1 MAEFISRLPA
11 QGSESQIQEPPAWDE
26 IKSSDEYKGLSYPE
40 QLNLAKQWGDET
52 KAYASTLPE
61 YSPEQ
66 DAQIDEFVGTKAV
79 DVPTDVRMAAGAA
92 GLVKGAAAGMGAII
106 GGATGLLTGPAA
118 PVAVPALGIAGAIGM
133 EKLAEKGLETFTPKA
148 LEAQKYAP
156 TEAKIGQIAPEI
168 LTAGVGG
175 YGLVKAGKTLF
186 SELGARKAAEELG
199 KAVGKGAAVGAGIG
213 TVARAVTG
221 GEITPGTVATDALLG
236 ALYTGLGSGSRV
248 KGYSRDEA
256 ISLNERVKSGKATEA
271 EFRDWN
277 GILAEAQRTQARGV
291 AMARRT
297 EVELGG
303 RRVLDKTELT
313 LGEQP
318 QVTPQ
323 PTSELPAPRPVVPEL
338 PEAGVRGIVR
348 GTQADTAAMQRRG
361 IITPMQESLVDL
373 NDPVPRTNVFTTE
386 SQGINREAIIPDT
399 RGLQGEIVREGLIVT
414 PRTQLPSGERL
425 ALPAEGEPR
434 PRTAALKAAKVIEL
448 EKGMEERIRQS
459 PQGQRALRKDLEA
472 VAVKEEKPIVETS
485 YSDPGQQ
492 YLEWQKNINKSGVK
506 YLAASDYDE
515 NKNWEKEGGI
525 KIDNSYY
532 STIVSGDTR
541 IAVSSSGLYLRRG
554 KVSQSYEADIDKNG
568 NQIYTVERIVTD
580 PTKRGTGSASNALKK
595 LTDIADKSNVTLQ
608 LEPATVESLSG
619 KGQKSLTFQQL
630 GDWYKRNGFVP
641 KFEGSNSV
649 LIREPKQAVSK
660 TTIPRP
666 MRGKTGEAGFLITDP
681 SENIRKFT
689 QKWATSTGLLPKEAF
704 NILEAREPR
713 VQAMQK
719 QIDFTMR
726 DLGNAAI
733 KSNGK
738 RVITD
743 SQKAIIDSYL
753 RGESGVLSE
762 LPEPMQA
769 PVMQMRRQLDN
780 LSERLVEAGVFT
792 EEKADI
798 VMGRRG
804 EYLTRSY
811 EKFDNPKFSFDLLQQ
826 RNPQRLEAAIK
837 FLEDQIT
844 SNNPG
849 ISKSDARNQA
859 IGRARE
865 ISTAEEG
872 FSLDSLVNATNL
884 GKDLSITKGRKNI
897 PEEIRFL
904 LGEYEDPIVNYARTA
919 VKMINLLQ
927 SQRTLVDLRNWG
939 VQNKLFFDKPTG
951 EASQIIAAE
960 GSKTLEPLNGLYA
973 TPELVNAIKD
983 FDVMVKGGDL
993 YRAFSAV
1000 NAWVKWG
1007 KTVGSVQAQFR
1018 NPLSN
1023 IVIEI
1028 MNGNFAFTGN
1038 RQALKTVLSEF
1049 GVPSVDSAE
1058 MRRYATRAT
1067 QLGILDT
1074 TVLNEFYQTLKD
1086 AQAYKGD
1093 TMGFAEELSGQ
1104 SMNAAKK
1111 GIQVLNKTYRAGD
1124 NFFKIMAWESEIKAL
1139 MRGKGLSRQDAE
1151 VEAAERVKNTRPT
1164 YSRVFRAVKRW
1175 RNQPLFGNFMSWP
1188 SEILRTTANSVRY
1201 SAQDMKDPGM
1211 RFHGAKRIIGLITG
1225 IAIGTGIAKAFQWAT
1240 DFNDRKLD
1248 AMRRF
1253 VAPYQKNATL
1263 APTGVNEK
1271 GEIGYIDISYTDPLE
1286 VFKGPIIAAASG
1298 RDPEESLLNS
1308 TREFLEAYLGPSI
1321 LINSLASAIYGKTPQ
1336 NREIRNPQDPALD
1349 QLADTVGYVLRQN
1362 EPATVSQMRRVYYA
1376 LTGNPDITVSKYGR
1390 IYKPSEELSAVFGI
1404 RPQSINLSKAFE
1416 SKAARF
1422 NTAISDISRIF
1433 TETYGAAGKVPE
1445 EDIRKQYSKMDARRR
1460 SLFDEANKDFH
1471 AAMLLGMTQG
1481 EAVASMI
1488 AGGMSR
1494 QNAFAIA
1501 NNRYRDYAISRS
1513 MQQQMRKTLTP
1524 EEAQR
1529 REDVRRSIEMGV
1541 E

>member
-1 MAEFISRLPA
+1 MADAVELSSANKIRQLAGMPIEAELPKM
-11 QGSESQIQEPPAWDE
+11 EEPPSWDE

-52 KAYASTLPE
+52 KAYASTLQD

-66 DAQIDEFVGTKAV
+66 GAQIDDFVNTKAV
-79 DVPTDVRMAAGAA
+79 DVPADIRVAAGAA
-92 GLVKGAAAGMGAII
+92 GLVKGSAAGIGAL
-106 GGATGLLTGPAA
+106 GGSALGMFAGPAA
-118 PVAVPALGIAGAIGM
+118 PVAVPALGVAGAIGM

-156 TEAKIGQIAPEI
+156 TEAKIGQIAPEV

-199 KAVGKGAAVGAGIG
+199 KTVVKGAAVGAGIG
-213 TVARAVTG
+213 TVARLVTG

-248 KGYSRDEA
+248 KGYNRDEA
-256 ISLNERVKSGKATEA
+256 IALNERVKSGKATEA

-277 GILAEAQRTQARGV
+277 GILAEAQKTGAKGVEAAKRT
-291 AMARRT
+291 T
-297 EVELGG
+297 VELGG
-303 RRVLDKTELT
+303 KPVFEKTELT
-313 LGEQP
+313 GG
-318 QVTPQ
+318 V
-323 PTSELPAPRPVVPEL
+323 PTSTKPYYEPLPSPTSREIQVAARPVEEPAIKRAMPAQYEQL
-338 PEAGVRGIVR
+338 PEVGVRGAVR
-348 GTQADTAAMQRRG
+348 GTQADTAEMQRRG
-361 IITPMQESLVDL
+361 ITSEMQETLLDL
-373 NDPVPRTNVFTTE
+373 GDPVPYKPVFTIE
-386 SQGINREAIIPDT
+386 SQGINREAIIPT
-399 RGLQGEIVREGLIVT
+399 PETIITPPAPRPMEGELVREGAIIT
-414 PRTQLPSGERL
+414 PRTQLPTNQRP
-425 ALPAEGEPR
+425 ALPAKAEMVETPQ
-434 PRTAALKAAKVIEL
+434 PTETAAQV
-448 EKGMEERIRQS
+448 
-459 PQGQRALRKDLEA
+459 
-472 VAVKEEKPIVETS
+472 
-485 YSDPGQQ
+485 GQQ
-492 YLEWQKNINKSGVK
+492 
-506 YLAASDYDE
+506 
-515 NKNWEKEGGI
+515 
-525 KIDNSYY
+525 
-532 STIVSGDTR
+532 
-541 IAVSSSGLYLRRG
+541 
-554 KVSQSYEADIDKNG
+554 
-568 NQIYTVERIVTD
+568 
-580 PTKRGTGSASNALKK
+580 
-595 LTDIADKSNVTLQ
+595 
-608 LEPATVESLSG
+608 
-619 KGQKSLTFQQL
+619 
-630 GDWYKRNGFVP
+630 
-641 KFEGSNSV
+641 
-649 LIREPKQAVSK
+649 
-660 TTIPRP
+660 IPRP
-666 MRGKTGEAGFLITDP
+666 MAGRAGEAGFLITDP

-704 NILEAREPR
+704 DILEAREPR

-726 DLGNAAI
+726 DLGNAAT
-733 KSNGK
+733 KANGK

-743 SQKAIIDSYL
+743 IQKATIDSYL
-753 RGESGVLSE
+753 RGESSVLSE

-792 EEKADI
+792 GEKADI

-837 FLEDQIT
+837 FLENQIT

-849 ISKSDARNQA
+849 ISKADARNQA

-927 SQRTLVDLRNWG
+927 SQRTLVDLKNWG

-993 YRAFSAV
+993 YRAFAAV

-1049 GVPSVDSAE
+1049 GVPSVDSSE

-1093 TMGFAEELSGQ
+1093 TMGFAEELSGK

-1188 SEILRTTANSVRY
+1188 SEILRTTANSIRY

-1211 RFHGAKRIIGLITG
+1211 RFHGAKRIIGMITG

-1404 RPQSINLSKAFE
+1404 RPQSINLSKALE
-1416 SKAARF
+1416 SKSARF

-1445 EDIRKQYSKMDARRR
+1445 QDIRKQYSKMDARRR

-1481 EAVASMI
+1481 EAVAAMI

-1494 QNAFAIA
+1494 KNAFAIA

-1529 REDVRRSIEMGV
+1529 REAVRRSIEMGV

>member
-1 MAEFISRLPA
+1 MADAVELSSANRIRQLA
-11 QGSESQIQEPPAWDE
+11 GMQIEAEPPKIEEPPSWDE
-26 IKSSDEYKGLSYPE
+26 IKASDDYKGLSYPE
-40 QLNLAKQWGDET
+40 QLNLAKQWGEET

-66 DAQIDEFVGTKAV
+66 AAQIDEFVGTKAV
-79 DVPTDVRMAAGAA
+79 DVPTDIRMASGAA
-92 GLVKGAAAGMGAII
+92 GIVKGAAAGIGAL
-106 GGATGLLTGPAA
+106 GGSALGMFTGPAA
-118 PVAVPALGIAGAIGM
+118 PVAVPALGVAGAIGM

-156 TEAKIGQIAPEI
+156 TEAKIGQITPEV

-175 YGLVKAGKTLF
+175 YGLAKAGKTLF
-186 SELGARKAAEELG
+186 SELGARKASEELG
-199 KAVGKGAAVGAGIG
+199 KTVAKGAAVGAGIG
-213 TVARAVTG
+213 TAARAVTG

-248 KGYSRDEA
+248 KGYNKNEA
-256 ISLNERVKSGKATEA
+256 LALNEKVQSGKATQTEY
-271 EFRDWN
+271 RDWN
-277 GILAEAQRTQARGV
+277 AILAEVEKTGIRRDVEAAKRT
-291 AMARRT
+291 T
-297 EVELGG
+297 VELGG
-303 RRVLDKTELT
+303 KQVFEKTELT
-313 LGEQP
+313 
-318 QVTPQ
+318 TPEMRPL
-323 PTSELPAPRPVVPEL
+323 PTAALPPIRPTGL

-348 GTQADTAAMQRRG
+348 GTQADTAEMQRRG
-361 IITPMQESLVDL
+361 IPSEFQESLIDL
-373 NDPVPRTNVFTTE
+373 DYTPTRPTIYTIE
-386 SQGINREAIIPDT
+386 SQGGVIAPEYKGAPAAQAAGETIITPPAPGPMEGELIREGAII
-399 RGLQGEIVREGLIVT
+399 T
-414 PRTQLPSGERL
+414 PRTQLPTTQRP
-425 ALPAEGEPR
+425 ALPAKAEVVEAAKPAAQKEQTSGKIQKIIPIKTGASKIIDLYERYDLGDENLTEDDVATSLREIFDKENVPGSGKLKQILAKYEKASYEDQFEFGKRSGEPEFYMDQ
-434 PRTAALKAAKVIEL
+434 LMSEL
-448 EKGMEERIRQS
+448 GKFNT
-459 PQGQRALRKDLEA
+459 
-472 VAVKEEKPIVETS
+472 KE
-485 YSDPGQQ
+485 Q
-492 YLEWQKNINKSGVK
+492 
-506 YLAASDYDE
+506 
-515 NKNWEKEGGI
+515 I
-525 KIDNSYY
+525 K
-532 STIVSGDTR
+532 STIR
-541 IAVSSSGLYLRRG
+541 
-554 KVSQSYEADIDKNG
+554 
-568 NQIYTVERIVTD
+568 
-580 PTKRGTGSASNALKK
+580 
-595 LTDIADKSNVTLQ
+595 
-608 LEPATVESLSG
+608 
-619 KGQKSLTFQQL
+619 
-630 GDWYKRNGFVP
+630 
-641 KFEGSNSV
+641 
-649 LIREPKQAVSK
+649 
-660 TTIPRP
+660 RP
-666 MRGKTGEAGFLITDP
+666 MEGRTGEAGFLIADP

-704 NILEAREPR
+704 DILEAREPR

-726 DLGNAAI
+726 DLGNAAT
-733 KSNGK
+733 KANGK

-743 SQKAIIDSYL
+743 IQKATIDSYL
-753 RGESGVLSE
+753 RGESSVLPE

-792 EEKADI
+792 GEKADI

-849 ISKSDARNQA
+849 ISKADARNQA

-939 VQNKLFFDKPTG
+939 VQNKLFFDSPTG

-993 YRAFSAV
+993 YRAFAAV

-1093 TMGFAEELSGQ
+1093 TMGFAEELSGK

-1188 SEILRTTANSVRY
+1188 SEILRTTANSIRY

-1211 RFHGAKRIIGLITG
+1211 RFHGAKRIIGMITG

-1298 RDPEESLLNS
+1298 RDPEEGLLNS

-1376 LTGNPDITVSKYGR
+1376 LTGSPDITVSKYGR

-1404 RPQSINLSKAFE
+1404 RPQSINLSKALE

-1445 EDIRKQYSKMDARRR
+1445 ADIRKQYSKMDDRRR

-1481 EAVASMI
+1481 EAVAAMI

-1529 REDVRRSIEMGV
+1529 REAVRRSIEMGV